1 VPLGRSGL
9 GPFLIHFRSRSRSQ
23 DWACPFL
30 RLRLPFP
37 ALFTPSFS
45 CNNRRSLAQHKYI
58 TLLQPLIPNGRS
70 KMKLALVP
78 FAAFVASRVAA
89 LTPLSSIDLNASTL
103 PTEYIVELSS
113 SSQLGNLVGE
123 KRTSSV
129 CSLLLFL
136 ISWG

>member
-1 VPLGRSGL
+1 
-9 GPFLIHFRSRSRSQ
+9 
-23 DWACPFL
+23 
-30 RLRLPFP
+30 
-37 ALFTPSFS
+37 
-45 CNNRRSLAQHKYI
+45 
-58 TLLQPLIPNGRS
+58 
-70 KMKLALVP
+70 MKLALVP